1 MAGSAWQVLVRL
13 PVVAP
18 DDGSAAKGASAEN
31 IFGRRDAPAGR
42 LAVARWAGRN
52 ASISFRISRSRRTHA
67 HPKTW

>member
-31 IFGRRDAPAGR
+31 IFGRRDAPPGR
-42 LAVARWAGRN
+42 LAVARWR
-52 ASISFRISRSRRTHA
+52 
-67 HPKTW
+67 PKRLDQLQDIA